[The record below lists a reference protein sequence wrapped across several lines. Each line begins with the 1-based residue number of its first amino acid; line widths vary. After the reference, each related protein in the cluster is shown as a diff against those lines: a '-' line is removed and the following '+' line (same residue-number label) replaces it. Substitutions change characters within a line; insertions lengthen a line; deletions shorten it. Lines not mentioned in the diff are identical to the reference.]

1 MRYETERTGRRGH
14 PDSTTDALA
23 RGLGVFSIALGL
35 MEVVAPRALAR
46 FLGMEGSETLIRGY
60 GLREIAT
67 GVGIL
72 ASNDPTPWIWGR
84 VAGDALDIATLVTGY
99 EGDNPKKDNVTLA
112 LAAVAGVTA
121 LDVYCGQALSARI
134 AGAAAADARLQ
145 RPQRPA
151 ALAASNARRRRRDFE
166 PPRDFRTPGGAAAL
180 DERAPGRRRGTR
192 SAGLSKPF
200 RRSTPRS
207 RRPAPGRRR
216 RSGS

>member
-35 MEVVAPRALAR
+35 MEVAAPRALAR
-46 FLGMEGSETLIRGY
+46 FLGMEGSEALIRGY

-84 VAGDALDIATLVTGY
+84 VAGDGLDIATLMTGY

-112 LAAVAGVTA
+112 
-121 LDVYCGQALSARI
+121 R
-134 AGAAAADARLQ
+134 GAA
-145 RPQRPA
+145 
-151 ALAASNARRRRRDFE
+151 RRDFE
-166 PPRDFRTPGGAAAL
+166 PPRDFRTPEALRPWTSARPGDGA
-180 DERAPGRRRGTR
+180 GRDQ
-192 SAGLSKPF
+192 
-200 RRSTPRS
+200 
-207 RRPAPGRRR
+207 PA
-216 RSGS
+216 